1 MGVQAQVRVFFVVG
15 WLDFE
20 IGLETFHS
28 LIDIQR
34 TDLCESFCSTSCVCA
49 ESLLLLMGCF

>member
-20 IGLETFHS
+20 IALETFHS
-28 LIDIQR
+28 LINIQR
-34 TDLCESFCSTSCVCA
+34 TGMCECLCFNFCVCA
-49 ESLLLLMGCF
+49 ESLLPLMGFF